1 MSSFTLPA
9 AVMTA
14 LLTGLTIACLGPVN
28 SLLQARIGTWSMLT
42 VVHLLGLGVAIVGF
56 CLAPPTHLGTPGDW
70 TRPLLLVLLVGVL
83 GALLLLARPV
93 GSTLPAFAWWGGALG
108 LLVVVGTVQ
117 AIGVLG
123 AVRAVLLIILAEL
136 VGAALIDTFG
146 LFGRPVLPLN
156 PGRIAGLLLV
166 LGGAL
171 LTLQAG
177 T

>member
-1 MSSFTLPA
+1 M
-9 AVMTA
+9 
-14 LLTGLTIACLGPVN
+14 
-28 SLLQARIGTWSMLT
+28 
-42 VVHLLGLGVAIVGF
+42 
-56 CLAPPTHLGTPGDW
+56 
-70 TRPLLLVLLVGVL
+70 
-83 GALLLLARPV
+83 
-93 GSTLPAFAWWGGALG
+93 
-108 LLVVVGTVQ
+108 Q